1 MRSKRLFQVS
11 HSIDVGIAY
20 QYISEIEIWLWS
32 PKGYARILTQ
42 PLNQFIFGLLITSHV
57 SFFFIYKP

>member
-1 MRSKRLFQVS
+1 MRSKRLFQDS

-32 PKGYARILTQ
+32 PKAMLEY
-42 PLNQFIFGLLITSHV
+42 
-57 SFFFIYKP
+57 